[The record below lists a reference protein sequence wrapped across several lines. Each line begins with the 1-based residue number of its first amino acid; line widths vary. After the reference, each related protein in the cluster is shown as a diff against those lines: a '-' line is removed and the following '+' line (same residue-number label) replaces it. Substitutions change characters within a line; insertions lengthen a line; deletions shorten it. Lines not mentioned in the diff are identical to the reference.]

1 MNRHK
6 DQILLENLYDQ
17 VAQGGITTD
26 QPITPE
32 ERSSDYVEAE
42 NRLIKAL
49 DMMGVTFEQ
58 DSERFQEAVQ
68 SIVATMQHSPED
80 VDTTVEQAAFGLDQP
95 EQRHEEP
102 EAVAGIGYEDQEPEN
117 PYERQYES
125 KSILDAYEKIILEA
139 KK

>member
-17 VAQGGITTD
+17 VAQSTITTD
-26 QPITPE
+26 QPITSD

-42 NRLIKAL
+42 NKLLKAL
-49 DMMGVTFEQ
+49 DMMGVTFDQ

-95 EQRHEEP
+95 EQMEREP
-102 EAVAGIGYEDQEPEN
+102 EVMAGVGYEDEEESPFEA
-117 PYERQYES
+117 RYES
-125 KSILDAYEKIILEA
+125 VLSAYEKVISESS
-139 KK
+139 KNK